1 MCEQLDVEFYVVKTE
16 IAEIVRQKV
25 LKGTY
30 CSLCAKLRKGALN
43 SFAKEKGCNK
53 VAYAHHKDDL
63 IETMMLSLVYEGQF
77 FSFAPLMYYKE
88 AGISVIR
95 PLVYIEE
102 AEIRGF
108 RDSYNL
114 PCVKN
119 PCPHDG
125 KTWREYVKKLIAGMQ
140 KDNPGVKDKMFHA
153 ILKGKIYEYDK

>member
-1 MCEQLDVEFYVVKTE
+1 M
-16 IAEIVRQKV
+16 
-25 LKGTY
+25 
-30 CSLCAKLRKGALN
+30 CAKLRKGALN
-43 SFAKEKGCNK
+43 SFAKKMGCNK

-125 KTWREYVKKLIAGMQ
+125 KTQRE
-140 KDNPGVKDKMFHA
+140 
-153 ILKGKIYEYDK
+153 ILCQDCQNR